1 MLPGDLRVLRYAPS
15 RGLARFS
22 AAEWIEMEDERYRLL
37 FDASIDYAIF
47 LVSLD
52 NVIESWNPG
61 AERIFRYSAEEII
74 GRHGS
79 ILFVPEDVF
88 RGEPEREAKYA
99 AETGRT
105 APGSG
110 PTA

>member
-1 MLPGDLRVLRYAPS
+1 
-15 RGLARFS
+15 
-22 AAEWIEMEDERYRLL
+22 MEDERYRLL
-37 FDASIDYAIF
+37 FEASIDYAIF

-52 NVIESWNPG
+52 NIIESWNPG
-61 AERIFRYSAEEII
+61 AERIFRYTADEIV

-99 AETGRT
+99 AETGRAT
-105 APGSG
+105 GLPVAPAEGWLPVLGQRRDGWAPGQG
-110 PTA
+110 G